1 MAGDAVLIA
10 PVSSQNSLLTG
21 NFAIFQVA
29 PLNPEATVPQRL
41 LAQFPTRTN
50 RQNILK
56 NREFSSENREL
67 CSYAIKYSTPQGT
80 LASLGSDGGLRP
92 PEERDPAGHLR
103 AHFIISVC
111 LDRSNLENA
120 DRGPKPANSD
130 PHLMHPIR
138 HPRQRRWLVR
148 SNVNVAQRAPKVFS
162 MSSNSLVSW
171 IRSAW
176 RHHHAAVD
184 ADALPSDIAR

>member
-67 CSYAIKYSTPQGT
+67 CSYAIK
-80 LASLGSDGGLRP
+80 
-92 PEERDPAGHLR
+92 
-103 AHFIISVC
+103 
-111 LDRSNLENA
+111 
-120 DRGPKPANSD
+120 
-130 PHLMHPIR
+130 
-138 HPRQRRWLVR
+138 
-148 SNVNVAQRAPKVFS
+148 
-162 MSSNSLVSW
+162 
-171 IRSAW
+171 
-176 RHHHAAVD
+176 
-184 ADALPSDIAR
+184 